1 VIPIY
6 FSIESP
12 HPPCE
17 NPDVQAESQI
27 GAPNVP
33 RLRLARIGD
42 RVAAAILDGILLF
55 PFFWLAVSCVGVWLG
70 LYDNGNTSLN
80 GGPAILAMGLFT
92 LLFLAFYVVS
102 EAWFHGTFGKHIM
115 GVEVFSTLRT
125 PITMS
130 QSIIRNLLRLVD
142 AIGLYL
148 VGFIVAVSSKQNQR
162 LGDIAA
168 QTIVCERETSRRGRA
183 LLWAGSFLAFGIIA
197 DCLFVHF
204 AGRFNK

>member
-1 VIPIY
+1 
-6 FSIESP
+6 
-12 HPPCE
+12 
-17 NPDVQAESQI
+17 
-27 GAPNVP
+27 
-33 RLRLARIGD
+33 
-42 RVAAAILDGILLF
+42 
-55 PFFWLAVSCVGVWLG
+55 
-70 LYDNGNTSLN
+70 
-80 GGPAILAMGLFT
+80 
-92 LLFLAFYVVS
+92 
-102 EAWFHGTFGKHIM
+102 
-115 GVEVFSTLRT
+115 
-125 PITMS
+125 
-130 QSIIRNLLRLVD
+130 LRLVD